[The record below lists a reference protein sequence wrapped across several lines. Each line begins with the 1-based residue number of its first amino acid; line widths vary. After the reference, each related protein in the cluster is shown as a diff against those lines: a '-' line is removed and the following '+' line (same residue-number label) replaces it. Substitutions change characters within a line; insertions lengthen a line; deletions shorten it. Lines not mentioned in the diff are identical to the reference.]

1 MCKIFITRQIPQS
14 GINLLKEKGYNI
26 TIGKNKTPLTE
37 DELINEIKDKN
48 YDVVVTLLTDKIND
62 KIFDTSPSTKLFAN
76 YAIGYDNI
84 DLEEATKRDVCVTN
98 TPGDYVGGIAEHT
111 IGLIL
116 ALMAKLVPAD
126 IFVRQGKYS
135 GWDPMIF
142 IGDKLEGKTVAIIGT
157 GRIGEQVAR
166 KLYGG
171 FGVKIVYFD
180 TRRNEKIERDCNAE
194 FIDSIDKALSISD
207 VISIHVPLL
216 DSTNHLINRNNLR
229 KMKSSAYL
237 INTSRGG
244 VIDEVALVE
253 ALKSG
258 QIRGAALDV
267 YEFEPKLASGLVEL
281 QNTILSPHIAS
292 AQTESR
298 EDMSM
303 IMAQNVIDY
312 IEGRIPR
319 NKVNK

>member
-1 MCKIFITRQIPQS
+1 MSKIFITRQIPEI
-14 GINLLKEKGYNI
+14 GINILREKGYDV
-26 TIGKNKTPLTE
+26 TIGENKTPPTE
-37 DELINEIKDKN
+37 EELINEIKDKN
-48 YDVVVTLLTDKIND
+48 YDVVVTLLTDKINN
-62 KIFDTSPSTKLFAN
+62 KVFDASPSTKLFAN

-84 DLEEATKRDVCVTN
+84 DVEEATRRGVYVTN

-126 IFVRQGKYS
+126 TFVRQGKYS

-180 TRRNEKIERDCNAE
+180 TKRNEKIEKECNAL
-194 FIDSIDKALSISD
+194 FVDSIDETLSISD

-216 DSTNHLINRNNLR
+216 DSTHHLINKDNLK
-229 KMKSSAYL
+229 KMKPSAYL
-237 INTSRGG
+237 INTSRGA

-267 YEFEPKLASGLVEL
+267 YEFEPKLASGLIEL

-303 IMAQNVIDY
+303 IMAQNVVDY

>member
-1 MCKIFITRQIPQS
+1 MSKIFITRQIPEI
-14 GINLLKEKGYNI
+14 GINILREKGYDV
-26 TIGKNKTPLTE
+26 TIGENKTPPTE
-37 DELINEIKDKN
+37 EELINEIKDKN
-48 YDVVVTLLTDKIND
+48 YDVVVTLLTDKINNRV
-62 KIFDTSPSTKLFAN
+62 FDASPSTKLFAN

-84 DLEEATKRDVCVTN
+84 DVEEATRRGVYVTN

-126 IFVRQGKYS
+126 TFVRQGKYS

-180 TRRNEKIERDCNAE
+180 TKRNEKIEKECNAL
-194 FIDSIDKALSISD
+194 FVDSIDEALSISD

-216 DSTNHLINRNNLR
+216 DSTHHLINKDNLK
-229 KMKSSAYL
+229 KMKPSAYL
-237 INTSRGG
+237 INTSRGA
-244 VIDEVALVE
+244 VIDEAALVE

-267 YEFEPKLASGLVEL
+267 YEFEPKLASGLIEL

-303 IMAQNVIDY
+303 IMAQNVVDY

>member
-1 MCKIFITRQIPQS
+1 MSKIFITRQIPEI
-14 GINLLKEKGYNI
+14 GINILREKGYDV
-26 TIGKNKTPLTE
+26 TIGENKTPPTE
-37 DELINEIKDKN
+37 EELINEIKDKN
-48 YDVVVTLLTDKIND
+48 YDVVVTLLTDKINN
-62 KIFDTSPSTKLFAN
+62 KVFDASPSTKLFAN

-84 DLEEATKRDVCVTN
+84 DVEEATRRGVYVTN

-111 IGLIL
+111 IGLML

-126 IFVRQGKYS
+126 TFVRQGKYS

-180 TRRNEKIERDCNAE
+180 TKRNEKIEKECNAL
-194 FIDSIDKALSISD
+194 FVDSIDETLSISD

-216 DSTNHLINRNNLR
+216 DSTHHLINKDNLK
-229 KMKSSAYL
+229 KMKPSAYL
-237 INTSRGG
+237 INTSRGA

-267 YEFEPKLASGLVEL
+267 YEFEPKLASGLIEL

-303 IMAQNVIDY
+303 IMAQNVVDY